1 MTENN
6 EVIIIKVIIRLKRE
20 KYIKI
25 MNEELEEKN
34 KIKVKEN

>member
-1 MTENN
+1 M
-6 EVIIIKVIIRLKRE
+6 IRLKRE

>member
-1 MTENN
+1 M
-6 EVIIIKVIIRLKRE
+6 IRLKRE

-25 MNEELEEKN
+25 MNEEVEEKE